1 MRPTWLTLVL
11 DDADDDRLAAHL
23 ASCLSEAAP
32 GTEPLAHR
40 EAERAR
46 RLRDLVRQGRRR
58 TAELGVVNDLS
69 QQLARLHDPTEV
81 LREVARRAR
90 LQLGADVAYLMLPD
104 TDGTLPIQY
113 VDGALG
119 HGLRRTRLRPGEG
132 IGGRVFETGQAF
144 WSGDYLTDETLRHA
158 TGVDE
163 VAAQERLGGILG
175 VPLRTGEE
183 VTGVLLV
190 AEHRPRAF
198 TDAEVVRLSALA
210 APAAIAIRNAQLIT
224 QREAALRSQ
233 QEAAAL
239 HDDLTGIVA
248 NRGGLPEVAAALARA
263 LGAGVV
269 ITTTSGHVVASSD
282 PGLRPPRAD
291 RVGGST
297 AGFSTGFST
306 GSSTGSSSGSS
317 SGSTT
322 GSTTAPSAGSG
333 WHCVPVRAGG
343 VDHGRLWVCRAQSLA
358 PADVR
363 STERA
368 ALVIALSMATERELA
383 EQSRRGGAELAAA
396 LFVDSPDP
404 QRVRRRAEAVG
415 LDLGRVATVVVVG
428 AGGPGAERVLARTPR
443 AWSGQVGESTVAL
456 LDQTA
461 DEVRDV
467 LGPAV
472 AHHVVVAAVPGAH
485 GSAAIPRLE
494 RAPTSAGAN
503 GSAAAGV
510 AAVAAAW
517 RRADRGLGVLT
528 TLGRPPAVVRAEDL
542 GVLAAVLSS
551 AAEGAGGEHVRWQLG
566 PLLDRDA
573 ASGSDL
579 VGTLGAYLSAGR
591 SHAAT
596 AARLGVHTN
605 TLYQRL
611 HRIDELLGERWR
623 EPERAFELSLA
634 LELHRL
640 SERVGGPAG

>member
-1 MRPTWLTLVL
+1 MLPTWLTLVL

-69 QQLARLHDPTEV
+69 QQLARLHDPTDV

-144 WSGDYLTDETLRHA
+144 WSGDYLTDETVRHA

-291 RVGGST
+291 RAAGSSAGST
-297 AGFSTGFST
+297 AG
-306 GSSTGSSSGSS
+306 SSP
-317 SGSTT
+317 
-322 GSTTAPSAGSG
+322 GSTTAPPGGAG

-343 VDHGRLWVCRAQSLA
+343 VDHGRLWVCRAQSLT

-396 LFVDSPDP
+396 LFVDSPDH

-415 LDLGRVATVVVVG
+415 LELGRVATVVVVG
-428 AGGPGAERVLARTPR
+428 AGGPGAERVLARLPR
-443 AWSGQVGESTVAL
+443 AWSGQVADSTVAL

-461 DEVRDV
+461 DEVSDV

-510 AAVAAAW
+510 TAVAAAW

-551 AAEGAGGEHVRWQLG
+551 AAEGAGVEHVRWQLG

-573 ASGSDL
+573 ATGSDL

-623 EPERAFELSLA
+623 EPERAFELGLA

>member
-1 MRPTWLTLVL
+1 MRPTWLSLVL
-11 DDADDDRLAAHL
+11 DDADDDRLSTHL
-23 ASCLSEAAP
+23 ATCLAEAAP
-32 GTEPLAHR
+32 GSEPLVHR

-69 QQLARLHDPTEV
+69 QQLARLHDPTDV

-104 TDGTLPIQY
+104 ADGTLPIQY

-132 IGGRVFETGQAF
+132 IGGRVFETGQPI

-158 TGVDE
+158 NGVDE

-224 QREAALRSQ
+224 QREAALRAQ

-248 NRGGLPEVAAALARA
+248 NRGGPPEVAAALARA
-263 LGAGVV
+263 LGGGVV
-269 ITTTSGHVVASSD
+269 ITGTPGDVVASSG

-291 RVGGST
+291 RD
-297 AGFSTGFST
+297 A
-306 GSSTGSSSGSS
+306 SSTSSAALDGQ
-317 SGSTT
+317 
-322 GSTTAPSAGSG
+322 G

-343 VDHGRLWVCRAQSLA
+343 VTHGRLWVCRAQSLT

-404 QRVRRRAEAVG
+404 QRVRRRAEAIG
-415 LDLGRVATVVVVG
+415 LDLDRVATVVVVG
-428 AGGPGAERVLARTPR
+428 ATGPGAERVVARVLARAPR
-443 AWSGQVGESTVAL
+443 SWAGRVGERTVAL
-456 LDQTA
+456 LTQTA
-461 DEVRDV
+461 DEATIA
-467 LGPAV
+467 LGPSV
-472 AHHVVVAAVPGAH
+472 AHHVVVAAVERPDVDGDGRAVAVRPVVEAGRGLGRPG
-485 GSAAIPRLE
+485 P
-494 RAPTSAGAN
+494 AN
-503 GSAAAGV
+503 ASPV
-510 AAVAAAW
+510 ASAVAAAW
-517 RRADRGLGVLT
+517 RRADRGV
-528 TLGRPPAVVRAEDL
+528 
-542 GVLAAVLSS
+542 GVLAALGRPAVVVRSEDLGILAAVLTCAGEGSG
-551 AAEGAGGEHVRWQLG
+551 AAHVRWQLG

-573 ASGSDL
+573 DTGSDL
-579 VGTLGAYLSAGR
+579 VGTLAAYLGSGR

-623 EPERAFELSLA
+623 EPGRTFELGLA

-640 SERVGGPAG
+640 SERVSRVG